1 MKRWTLL
8 RATALSLLAT
18 TGWAEGWEVEAGAG
32 LLGSAD
38 FGSFGPFSYR
48 GVQFARELTN
58 CPLEF
63 RDHPRGP
70 EFGCFARLGFF
81 GSFNAIYT
89 REHEYGPTP
98 VLDLAVRRVL
108 NGAFSMA
115 FGILGGLAPGRQR
128 VAFEAIPLSL
138 DVPPIPGEV
147 RDALANPDFTEFRH
161 TDTSALAYLHAGLRY
176 EWLLGRGGAG
186 RARRAQ
192 TSGIFLDAGG
202 GVLPIVP
209 GGGESQVGAPLG
221 WHVGAGIRWARGLS
235 RDLTLSLLHVRALSH
250 PPDGIE
256 ARYSWTGF
264 RMGWIFER

>member
-1 MKRWTLL
+1 MKRWAFL
-8 RATALSLLAT
+8 RVTTLSLLAS
-18 TGWAEGWEVEAGAG
+18 TGWTEGWEVEAGAG

-38 FGSFGPFSYR
+38 FGGFGPFAYR
-48 GVQFARELTN
+48 GVQFPRELTT

-70 EFGCFARLGFF
+70 EFGCFARLGR
-81 GSFNAIYT
+81 SAFNAIYT

-98 VLDLAVRRVL
+98 VLDLAVRRRL
-108 NGAFSMA
+108 KGPFSM
-115 FGILGGLAPGRQR
+115 GLGVLGGLAPGKQR

-138 DVPPIPGEV
+138 DVPPIPDEV

-161 TDTSALAYLHAGLRY
+161 TDTSALAYLHGGLRY

-186 RARRAQ
+186 PGRRAQ
-192 TSGIFLDAGG
+192 TSGIFLDAGA
-202 GVLPIVP
+202 GVLPSVP

-221 WHVGAGIRWARGLS
+221 WHIGTGIRWARGLS
-235 RDLTLSLLHVRALSH
+235 RDLTLSLLHVRALSD
-250 PPDGIE
+250 PPEGIE

-264 RMGWIFER
+264 RVGWLFER